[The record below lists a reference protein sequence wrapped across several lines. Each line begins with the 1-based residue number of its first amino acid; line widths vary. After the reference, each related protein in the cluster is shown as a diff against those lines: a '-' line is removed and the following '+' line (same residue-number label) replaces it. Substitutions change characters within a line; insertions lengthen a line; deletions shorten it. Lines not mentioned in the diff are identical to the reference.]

1 MNFEKPLS
9 IAAHAEKDHR
19 MKPDPRIKALRRFA
33 FGITTLTLLGHTL
46 LEFEQ
51 PDIYVLVALVAGY
64 ASELFLETVGA
75 WGDGRRPRYRGSPVV
90 LFNFLLPAHISSLAL
105 AMFVYSSDR
114 LWPLVFAVVVAIGS
128 KYIFRVSTEK
138 GSRHFLNPSNAGIV
152 VTLLVFPWV
161 SVATPSQ
168 FTHAFT
174 GAWDWLFTAL
184 VIALGT
190 MFNWRLTHR
199 LPLILSWLGAFA
211 LQAVLRSWWAG
222 TPVLAALN
230 PMTGFVF
237 YLFTYYML
245 SDPGT
250 TPWKPRQQVVFGAAV
265 GLSYGL
271 LIMAHMRFTIFFALF
286 VVCLA
291 RGLWL
296 WWEARCVQRAPLPE
310 AQAPG

>member
-1 MNFEKPLS
+1 
-9 IAAHAEKDHR
+9 
-19 MKPDPRIKALRRFA
+19 MKSDARITALRRFA
-33 FGITTLTLLGHTL
+33 FAITVLTLLGHTV

-51 PDIYVLVALVAGY
+51 SDIYTLVALAAGY
-64 ASELFLETVGA
+64 GSDLFLETVSA
-75 WGDGRRPRYRGSPVV
+75 WSDGRRPRYRGGPVA
-90 LFNFLLPAHISSLAL
+90 LLNFLLPAHISSLAL
-105 AMFVYSSDR
+105 AMFMYSSDR
-114 LWPLVFAVVVAIGS
+114 LWPVVFAVVIAIAS
-128 KYIFRVSTEK
+128 KYVFRVSTEN
-138 GSRHFLNPSNAGIV
+138 GSRHFLNPSNSGIV
-152 VTLLVFPWV
+152 ITLLIFPWV

-168 FTHAFT
+168 FTHAFN
-174 GAWDWLFTAL
+174 GLWDWLFTAL
-184 VIALGT
+184 VIVLGT
-190 MFNWRLTHR
+190 IFNWRLTHR

-250 TPWKPRQQVVFGAAV
+250 TPWKTRQQVVFGTAV
-265 GLSYGL
+265 GLTYGL

-286 VVCLA
+286 CVCAA

-296 WWEARCVQRAPLPE
+296 WWDARTIQRAPLPE
-310 AQAPG
+310 ARTPG